1 MPKIQA
7 VWAIDIGQAALKAL
21 KLVPGTTNPD
31 EVVAEAFDFIE
42 YPKILSQPDAD
53 PEELVREALATFT
66 DRNDVKGCKVAIAVP
81 GQAGL
86 VKFIKLPPVEKKR
99 IPDIVKFEAKQQ
111 IPFALDE
118 VVWSYQQIGGD
129 EDVSDE
135 EFTMAEVGLFAMKR
149 DQITR
154 AILPLT
160 VAGVEVDIV
169 QMSPIALYNYVCF
182 DQVKGSGSKD
192 SVVVLDI
199 GADNTDLIITDG
211 TRIWQR
217 NVPIGGN
224 HFTRALTKELKLTFA
239 KAEHLKR
246 NATKAPDPRAI
257 FTAMRGVFNDFTS
270 EVNRSIG
277 FYSSIN
283 RSAKIRK
290 VVGLGNGFKLPGLQ
304 KFLQQNLNQEIEK
317 VESFARLAGDEVK
330 AAPQFQDNLASFA
343 VAYGLG
349 VQGLGKGG
357 LSTNLL
363 PPEIER
369 VRLIRAKK
377 PWALASS
384 ALVMLG
390 LASLFLLGDY
400 RLLAKVSTP
409 QFKAAVEQA
418 KSVSKRGAEIK
429 TAFETAKGVWQGKY
443 DEGKALIVDPGNR
456 ALWPVFLK
464 TVSGFFPD
472 PVVEYNLNPD
482 DPANQETLE
491 KLRVHIDKV
500 LPVWRTDV
508 AAEWFDKLEPNFK
521 RLMHPYDVANAPTG
535 EGWVVQVVCHHYNP
549 YPSADQQ
556 RITNLKDPR
565 RTEFGSYQF
574 ITEKVL
580 HTLNSPLLR
589 MNGVSHVAL
598 AWMTTDKSWTSEK
611 GSATNNIANTTVPLL
626 DRAGPPE
633 SAEGAGGGMMGGKD
647 SMMSMMRGMGQERG
661 MGGGMGGMG
670 GYAGMMGGGKG
681 GMEMMMR
688 GQGGGMMGGMGMG
701 TLADADAKKKLKTLT
716 RTDFLIQFLWKP
728 EPGIELPTD
737 PEERKAKLEEQAAK
751 VKEMF
756 EKMSEAEKQKSD
768 SAVKAPTAEE
778 IEKASKQKTSEV
790 EAAITKALS
799 TLTAPGPGGAAGPEA
814 RPRRPAPREHQRP
827 RPRLPPSRRSPRRN
841 DHFHMPVRVSGSS
854 LTLRA
859 GWAGPWRS
867 RWGPGHEPSP
877 VWSLNTAH
885 RSIKGRIHHGSSQG
899 IPPPVHQVSLLD
911 LDQRRGPVRDHRLL
925 RGLRPGSGQGQ
936 DRGRGD
942 QVRRQ

>member
-21 KLVPGTTNPD
+21 KLVPGPNPD

-66 DRNDVKGCKVAIAVP
+66 DRNDVKGSKVAIAVP

-129 EDVSDE
+129 EEVSEE

-160 VAGVEVDIV
+160 VAGIEVDIV
-169 QMSPIALYNYVCF
+169 QMSPIALYNYICF
-182 DQVKGSGSKD
+182 DQLKGSGLKD

-211 TRIWQR
+211 SRIWQR

-290 VVGLGNGFKLPGLQ
+290 VLGLGNGFKLPGLQ

-317 VESFARLAGDEVK
+317 VDTFAKLAGDEVK
-330 AAPQFQDNLASFA
+330 AAPQFQDNMASFA

-349 VQGLGKGG
+349 IQGLGKGG

-369 VRLIRAKK
+369 IRLIRAKK

-384 ALVMLG
+384 ALVMLA
-390 LASLFLLGDY
+390 LSTLFLLGPF

-409 QFKAAVEQA
+409 QFKTAVEQA
-418 KSVSKRGAEIK
+418 NSVTKRGTAIK
-429 TAFETAKGVWQGKY
+429 TALDAAKAQWTDKY
-443 DEGKALIVDPGNR
+443 SEGEALIINPTYR
-456 ALWPVFLK
+456 ALWPSFLK
-464 TVSGFFPD
+464 TISAFWPD
-472 PVVEYNLNPD
+472 PVAEYKLNPD
-482 DPANQETLE
+482 EPASQEVLE
-491 KLRVHIDKV
+491 KLRVHIDLIK
-500 LPVWRTDV
+500 PVWR
-508 AAEWFDKLEPNFK
+508 
-521 RLMHPYDVANAPTG
+521 
-535 EGWVVQVVCHHYNP
+535 
-549 YPSADQQ
+549 
-556 RITNLKDPR
+556 
-565 RTEFGSYQF
+565 
-574 ITEKVL
+574 
-580 HTLNSPLLR
+580 
-589 MNGVSHVAL
+589 
-598 AWMTTDKSWTSEK
+598 
-611 GSATNNIANTTVPLL
+611 
-626 DRAGPPE
+626 
-633 SAEGAGGGMMGGKD
+633 
-647 SMMSMMRGMGQERG
+647 
-661 MGGGMGGMG
+661 
-670 GYAGMMGGGKG
+670 
-681 GMEMMMR
+681 
-688 GQGGGMMGGMGMG
+688 
-701 TLADADAKKKLKTLT
+701 
-716 RTDFLIQFLWKP
+716 
-728 EPGIELPTD
+728 
-737 PEERKAKLEEQAAK
+737 
-751 VKEMF
+751 
-756 EKMSEAEKQKSD
+756 
-768 SAVKAPTAEE
+768 
-778 IEKASKQKTSEV
+778 KTSLP
-790 EAAITKALS
+790 AGS
-799 TLTAPGPGGAAGPEA
+799 T
-814 RPRRPAPREHQRP
+814 
-827 RPRLPPSRRSPRRN
+827 PSTPNS
-841 DHFHMPVRVSGSS
+841 SG
-854 LTLRA
+854 
-859 GWAGPWRS
+859 
-867 RWGPGHEPSP
+867 
-877 VWSLNTAH
+877 
-885 RSIKGRIHHGSSQG
+885 
-899 IPPPVHQVSLLD
+899 
-911 LDQRRGPVRDHRLL
+911 
-925 RGLRPGSGQGQ
+925 
-936 DRGRGD
+936 
-942 QVRRQ
+942 

>member
-21 KLVPGTTNPD
+21 KLVPGPNPD

-129 EDVSDE
+129 EEVSDE

-160 VAGVEVDIV
+160 VAGIEVDIV
-169 QMSPIALYNYVCF
+169 QMSPIALYNYICF
-182 DQVKGSGSKD
+182 DQLKGSGSKD

-290 VVGLGNGFKLPGLQ
+290 VLGLGNGFKLPGLQ

-317 VESFARLAGDEVK
+317 VDAFAKLAGDEVK

-369 VRLIRAKK
+369 VRMIRAKK

-390 LASLFLLGDY
+390 LSTLFLFGPY
-400 RLLAKVSTP
+400 RLWAKVSTP
-409 QFKAAVEQA
+409 QFKAAVDQA
-418 KSVSKRGAEIK
+418 KAVTSKGIAIK
-429 TAFETAKGVWQGKY
+429 TALDSAKKDWTDKY
-443 DEGKALIVDPGNR
+443 DEGTALIIDPIYR
-456 ALWPVFLK
+456 ALWPSFLK
-464 TVSGFFPD
+464 IISGFWPD
-472 PVVEYNLNPD
+472 PVADYKLDPD

-491 KLRVHIDKV
+491 KLRVHIDLIK
-500 LPVWRTDV
+500 PVWRTDV
-508 AAEWFDKLEPNFK
+508 AAGWFDSLDPKFK
-521 RLMHPYDVANAPTG
+521 RLMHPYDTDTANAPSG
-535 EGWVVQVVCHHYNP
+535 EGWIVQIACHHYNP
-549 YPSADQQ
+549 YPSPEQM

-565 RTEFGSYQF
+565 RTEFGPYQF

-580 HTLNSPLLR
+580 HKLNSPVLR
-589 MNGVSHVAL
+589 LQGVSHVAL
-598 AWMTTDKSWTSEK
+598 AWMSIDREWTSEK
-611 GSATNNIANTTVPLL
+611 GMGSNNLASSTVPLL
-626 DRAGPPE
+626 DRASPPADTDTGGMG
-633 SAEGAGGGMMGGKD
+633 SGGMMGGGPMAEYR
-647 SMMSMMRGMGQERG
+647 SRMMG
-661 MGGGMGGMG
+661 GGGMG
-670 GYAGMMGGGKG
+670 AMMGGSYGSPMSG
-681 GMEMMMR
+681 SGGANRGMEMMRSMM
-688 GQGGGMMGGMGMG
+688 GGMMGGAGMG
-701 TLADADAKKKLKTLT
+701 GMPLGANADAKKNIKTLT

-728 EPGIELPTD
+728 TPAEELPAD
-737 PEERKAKLEEQAAK
+737 PEQRKAKVEEQAGKA
-751 VKEMF
+751 KEMF
-756 EKMSEAEKQKSD
+756 EKMNQSETQKNS
-768 SAVKAPTAEE
+768 SVVTIPSAEE
-778 IEKASKQKTSEV
+778 IEKASKQKTSEL
-790 EAAITKALS
+790 EAAIIKAVTS
-799 TLTAPGPGGAAGPEA
+799 AASPAPDAAAGAAAAPGAAPPGVPAAPAVPTPPGATK
-814 RPRRPAPREHQRP
+814 
-827 RPRLPPSRRSPRRN
+827 PP
-841 DHFHMPVRVSGSS
+841 
-854 LTLRA
+854 
-859 GWAGPWRS
+859 
-867 RWGPGHEPSP
+867 
-877 VWSLNTAH
+877 
-885 RSIKGRIHHGSSQG
+885 Q
-899 IPPPVHQVSLLD
+899 
-911 LDQRRGPVRDHRLL
+911 
-925 RGLRPGSGQGQ
+925 
-936 DRGRGD
+936 
-942 QVRRQ
+942 

>member
-21 KLVPGTTNPD
+21 KLVPGPNPD

-129 EDVSDE
+129 EEISDE

-160 VAGVEVDIV
+160 VAGIEVDIV
-169 QMSPIALYNYVCF
+169 QMSPIALYNYICF
-182 DQVKGSGSKD
+182 DQLKGSGSKD

-290 VVGLGNGFKLPGLQ
+290 VLGLGNGFKLPGLQ

-317 VESFARLAGDEVK
+317 VDAFAKLAGDEVK
-330 AAPQFQDNLASFA
+330 AAPQFQDNMASFA

-349 VQGLGKGG
+349 IQGLGKGG

-369 VRLIRAKK
+369 IRLIRAKK

-390 LASLFLLGDY
+390 LSTLFLLGPF

-409 QFKAAVEQA
+409 QFKAAVDQA
-418 KSVSKRGAEIK
+418 KSVTKKGTDIK
-429 TAFETAKGVWQGKY
+429 NALDTAKTQWKDKY
-443 DEGKALIVDPGNR
+443 EEGTALIVDPTYR
-456 ALWPVFLK
+456 ALWPSFLK
-464 TVSGFFPD
+464 TISGFWPD
-472 PVVEYNLNPD
+472 PVAEYKLNPD
-482 DPANQETLE
+482 DPTNQETLE
-491 KLRVHIDKV
+491 KLRVHIDLIK
-500 LPVWRTDV
+500 PVWRSDV
-508 AAEWFDKLEPNFK
+508 AAGWFDTLDPKFK
-521 RLMHPYDVANAPTG
+521 RLMHVYDTDAANAPKG
-535 EGWVVQVVCHHYNP
+535 DGWIVQIACHHYNP
-549 YPSADQQ
+549 YPSAEQM

-565 RTEFGSYQF
+565 RTEFGPYQF

-580 HTLNSPLLR
+580 HRLNSPFLR
-589 MNGVSHVAL
+589 LSGVSHVAL
-598 AWMTTDKSWTSEK
+598 AWMSIDRDWTSEK
-611 GSATNNIANTTVPLL
+611 GSGNNNLASSTVPLL
-626 DRAGPPE
+626 DRASPPADSE
-633 SAEGAGGGMMGGKD
+633 AGGGGAMGGMMGG
-647 SMMSMMRGMGQERG
+647 SGQMAEYASRMRGGS
-661 MGGGMGGMG
+661 
-670 GYAGMMGGGKG
+670 GMMGGGYAAAVSG
-681 GMEMMMR
+681 GRGMADMMR
-688 GQGGGMMGGMGMG
+688 GPMGAGMGAMGGPGMG
-701 TLADADAKKKLKTLT
+701 QGADAEAKKNITTLT

-728 EPGIELPTD
+728 TPAEELPTD
-737 PEERKAKLEEQAAK
+737 PEQRKVKLDEQAAK
-751 VKEMF
+751 AKDMQ
-756 EKMSEAEKQKSD
+756 EKMHQAETQKNS
-768 SAVKAPTAEE
+768 SVVTIPSAEE
-778 IEKASKQKTSEV
+778 IEKTSKQKTSEL
-790 EAAITKALS
+790 EAAITKALT
-799 TLTAPGPGGAAGPEA
+799 TLAAPAAPDAAAGAA
-814 RPRRPAPREHQRP
+814 PAGVPAAP
-827 RPRLPPSRRSPRRN
+827 VVPGAANPP
-841 DHFHMPVRVSGSS
+841 
-854 LTLRA
+854 
-859 GWAGPWRS
+859 
-867 RWGPGHEPSP
+867 
-877 VWSLNTAH
+877 
-885 RSIKGRIHHGSSQG
+885 K
-899 IPPPVHQVSLLD
+899 
-911 LDQRRGPVRDHRLL
+911 
-925 RGLRPGSGQGQ
+925 
-936 DRGRGD
+936 
-942 QVRRQ
+942 